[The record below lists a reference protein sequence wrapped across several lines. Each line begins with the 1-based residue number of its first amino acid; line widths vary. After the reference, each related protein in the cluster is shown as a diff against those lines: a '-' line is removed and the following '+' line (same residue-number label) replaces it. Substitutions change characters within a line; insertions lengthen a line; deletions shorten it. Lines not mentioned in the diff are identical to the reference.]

1 MPTSD
6 DDTLGP
12 ALERRLKAALDQVV
26 PPSPQ
31 LSNARYLI
39 RAGKPWSRA
48 WRLAPALVAV
58 AAAGAV
64 LTATAATGSP
74 NPAIWRDRAGIV
86 IQNVGH
92 FPASIPK
99 AAHSPSSKPRAST
112 TTQETGSTHPTP
124 TSGHEFQPKPS
135 PEPSEQPEPESSP
148 EPTSG
153 EDPTPNPNQPPQGG
167 SQTSPTP
174 SPSDDPGH

>member
-6 DDTLGP
+6 DETLGP
-12 ALERRLKAALDQVV
+12 ELERRLKAALDEIV

-31 LSNARYLI
+31 LSSARYLA
-39 RAGKPWSRA
+39 RAGKSWSRA

-74 NPAIWRDRAGIV
+74 NPAIWRDRAGTV

-92 FPASIPK
+92 FPAGSPK

-112 TTQETGSTHPTP
+112 SSQGTGTTHATP
-124 TSGHEFQPKPS
+124 TSGHEPQPKPS
-135 PEPSEQPEPESSP
+135 PEPSEQPESSP

-153 EDPTPNPNQPPQGG
+153 EDTTPNPTQDQQGG

-174 SPSDDPGH
+174 TPSGNPGD